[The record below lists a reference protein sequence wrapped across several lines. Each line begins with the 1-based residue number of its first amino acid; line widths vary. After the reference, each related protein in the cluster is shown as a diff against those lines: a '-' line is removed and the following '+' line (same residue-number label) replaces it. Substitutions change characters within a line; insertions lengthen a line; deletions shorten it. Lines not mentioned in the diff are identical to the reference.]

1 MIATKAKKL
10 PVLMFLNPSLQLCL
24 STEVAFGISVEMAYY
39 ICDVGLLG
47 STPLDLF
54 KFYVEDLK
62 ARYHDEKRIIK
73 DILKVTCYSSG
84 VHAICI
90 FLPIC

>member
-1 MIATKAKKL
+1 MQTAARDMDTGIYHTQL
-10 PVLMFLNPSLQLCL
+10 QTSTSLY
-24 STEVAFGISVEMAYY
+24 F
-39 ICDVGLLG
+39 ICPG

-73 DILKVTCYSSG
+73 DILKVRLKNRT
-84 VHAICI
+84 HKLLTLNLRI
-90 FLPIC
+90 

>member
-1 MIATKAKKL
+1 MTESCQLSFLEFYSLKI
-10 PVLMFLNPSLQLCL
+10 PCSVLQKFIYNMYTRLKIY
-24 STEVAFGISVEMAYY
+24 ST
-39 ICDVGLLG
+39 G

-73 DILKVTCYSSG
+73 DILKVR
-84 VHAICI
+84 
-90 FLPIC
+90 FLASY